1 MQKLLVASSDTEE
14 PIDFGEP
21 FGLRADAT
29 ALPQFAVQ
37 NIHLLDYEHL
47 RTLHREIRMLLGSF
61 DSLPNYKIL
70 QLSNSIRGNESKSS
84 SYHLF
89 HGYLEW
95 QYFCLLIQ
103 FKMEIVQCE
112 INGIDI
118 KLQNSEFEKY
128 FRHFINDLILMA
140 LCKYEKVS
148 M

>member
-1 MQKLLVASSDTEE
+1 MQKLLVASSETEE

-29 ALPQFAVQ
+29 ALFQFTVQ
-37 NIHLLDYEHL
+37 NIHLLDCEHL
-47 RTLHREIRMLLGSF
+47 RTLCGEIRMLLGSF

-70 QLSNSIRGNESKSS
+70 QLSNSIRGNESTSS

-89 HGYLEW
+89 HGFLEW

-103 FKMEIVQCE
+103 FKLEIVQCE
-112 INGIDI
+112 VNGIDV

-128 FRHFINDLILMA
+128 FRLFIYDLILMA